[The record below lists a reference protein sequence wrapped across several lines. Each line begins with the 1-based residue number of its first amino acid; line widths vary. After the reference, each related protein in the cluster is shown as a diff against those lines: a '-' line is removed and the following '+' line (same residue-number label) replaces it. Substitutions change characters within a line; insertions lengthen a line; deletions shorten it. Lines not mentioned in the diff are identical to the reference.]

1 MRNTVISFLMAAFMM
16 MAAMAFI
23 PDKSLANSAPEFD
36 PIATQ
41 TVMEGSVFSYTVTAV
56 DIDGDPITIVAVS
69 RPVSS
74 TFIDNGDGTADFK
87 WEPEYTGPNS
97 SEGSP
102 FVIHFMASDGTASD
116 QIQANIIVSNNNRKP
131 AINPVDIVEY
141 EAGELVSITVTGY
154 DPDNDEIGWNLLS
167 APSQI
172 SFSSDIDASL
182 NWQTIFADSG
192 FYDISIELADIY
204 GAADTADIALNIL
217 PKAIYTLS
225 IDTISAYP
233 GETISMD
240 VNLMNLEEVGGFNL
254 LINYDVSA
262 LLLSY
267 LWVVGTRAEA
277 FEYFTYSRDNN
288 NIKGDVLITGVADI
302 DDGVTTDNL
311 SAGDGPLVNLTFYVT
326 NDLTFSGFSIPVK
339 FAFRNLIDK
348 KDNTLT
354 DIFGETIGQEAI
366 NYEDG
371 YIIIKQVDISGLGDI
386 NLNGVTYEIAD
397 AVYFTNFFID
407 PGHYPL
413 DPERRANTDVNQ
425 DGLSGSVADLVFLIN
440 YLINPN
446 NTNKLRPT
454 YSPVEITNFATAD
467 NFSIS
472 CESDIE
478 IGGLAL
484 TLKSEE
490 PIYPQTGNGINIGI
504 KGMTIKSAVDGKLL
518 RLLIYSEDG
527 TSIPAGINDIISMN
541 NDNKLVIKEIE
552 FSSADGVLLKTIV
565 SRTSQPVVPS
575 GFILEQNYPNPF
587 NPITEIGFSLPK
599 MSKVNL
605 TVYNVLG
612 QEVINLI
619 ESSLPSGN
627 HRVIWD
633 GRNELGA
640 AVGSGLYFYR
650 LTADDFEAKRKMTLL
665 K

>member
-1 MRNTVISFLMAAFMM
+1 
-16 MAAMAFI
+16 
-23 PDKSLANSAPEFD
+23 
-36 PIATQ
+36 
-41 TVMEGSVFSYTVTAV
+41 
-56 DIDGDPITIVAVS
+56 
-69 RPVSS
+69 
-74 TFIDNGDGTADFK
+74 
-87 WEPEYTGPNS
+87 
-97 SEGSP
+97 
-102 FVIHFMASDGTASD
+102 MASDGAASD

-640 AVGSGLYFYR
+640 AVGSGIYFYR

>member
-1 MRNTVISFLMAAFMM
+1 M
-16 MAAMAFI
+16 
-23 PDKSLANSAPEFD
+23 
-36 PIATQ
+36 
-41 TVMEGSVFSYTVTAV
+41 
-56 DIDGDPITIVAVS
+56 
-69 RPVSS
+69 
-74 TFIDNGDGTADFK
+74 
-87 WEPEYTGPNS
+87 
-97 SEGSP
+97 
-102 FVIHFMASDGTASD
+102 
-116 QIQANIIVSNNNRKP
+116 
-131 AINPVDIVEY
+131 
-141 EAGELVSITVTGY
+141 
-154 DPDNDEIGWNLLS
+154 
-167 APSQI
+167 
-172 SFSSDIDASL
+172 
-182 NWQTIFADSG
+182 
-192 FYDISIELADIY
+192 
-204 GAADTADIALNIL
+204 
-217 PKAIYTLS
+217 
-225 IDTISAYP
+225 
-233 GETISMD
+233 
-240 VNLMNLEEVGGFNL
+240 
-254 LINYDVSA
+254 
-262 LLLSY
+262 
-267 LWVVGTRAEA
+267 
-277 FEYFTYSRDNN
+277 
-288 NIKGDVLITGVADI
+288 
-302 DDGVTTDNL
+302 
-311 SAGDGPLVNLTFYVT
+311 
-326 NDLTFSGFSIPVK
+326 
-339 FAFRNLIDK
+339 IDK

-612 QEVINLI
+612 QEVISLI

-640 AVGSGLYFYR
+640 AVGSGIYFYR